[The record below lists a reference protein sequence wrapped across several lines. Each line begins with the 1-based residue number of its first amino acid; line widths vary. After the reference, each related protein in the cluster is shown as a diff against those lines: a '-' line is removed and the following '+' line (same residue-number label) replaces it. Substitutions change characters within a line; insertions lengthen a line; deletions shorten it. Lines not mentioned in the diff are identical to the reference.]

1 MDIKLDEYLEIF
13 DPLKKEYFPIRVIS
27 HTEKGIIAKFL
38 KSEVEK
44 EIQYYHIK
52 TYGYKK
58 SFINNEMIKNC
69 GFTHINGLEYH
80 KDNKIIIEYLIG
92 QINVNPY
99 PFYIDYDSNYFGYKF
114 LNTHT
119 EYHKFKDI
127 LSNTDIHT
135 SNEDFKLKHLTTT
148 QIEVLRDFTNFTND
162 QFDQIYLKTFNGK
175 SELY

>member
-80 KDNKIIIEYLIG
+80 KDNQIIIEYLI
-92 QINVNPY
+92 
-99 PFYIDYDSNYFGYKF
+99 
-114 LNTHT
+114 
-119 EYHKFKDI
+119 
-127 LSNTDIHT
+127 
-135 SNEDFKLKHLTTT
+135 
-148 QIEVLRDFTNFTND
+148 
-162 QFDQIYLKTFNGK
+162 
-175 SELY
+175 